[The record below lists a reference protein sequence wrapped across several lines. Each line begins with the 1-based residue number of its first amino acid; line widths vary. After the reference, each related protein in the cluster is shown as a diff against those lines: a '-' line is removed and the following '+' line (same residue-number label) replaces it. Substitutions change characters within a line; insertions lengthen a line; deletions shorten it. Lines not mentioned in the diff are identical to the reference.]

1 MPSKLQSVLSL
12 SLEFCLLFLL
22 LEVETRSVLG
32 PRREGI
38 SQKYLQM
45 DSKHLLTGLIASTR
59 NEVHCFLR
67 SFGDFWKA
75 P

>member
-12 SLEFCLLFLL
+12 FLEFCLLFLL

-45 DSKHLLTGLIASTR
+45 DSKHLLTGLITSTR
-59 NEVHCFLR
+59 N
-67 SFGDFWKA
+67 
-75 P
+75 